1 MNNNYQGGWVY
12 VCIETSIIVCGQF
25 IVKYQIF
32 GRAGDDNDAM
42 VLCLTKKP

>member
-1 MNNNYQGGWVY
+1 MNKNYTKRVVY
-12 VCIETSIIVCGQF
+12 VCIETSIFVCGQF

-42 VLCLTKKP
+42 WCCV